1 MQGVYPSQHPLIQAK
16 LTRMRD
22 GNTPSS
28 EFRRLL
34 CDISSWLFFEA
45 SRDLPTKKIRVQ
57 TPLAKT
63 TGRQLRRKTLLVP
76 VLRAGLGM
84 SNGLLDVVPDAE
96 VGFIGL
102 QRNEKT
108 LSPES
113 YYEKLPERISTYDVF
128 LLDPMLATGG
138 SSVVALDK
146 LVEAGAK
153 NICMISLV
161 AAPEGIRT
169 LRKKHKS
176 LPIFCA
182 AIDKC
187 LNEVG
192 FIVPGLGDAGD
203 RLFGR

>member
-1 MQGVYPSQHPLIQAK
+1 MKGVHTSEHPLIHAK
-16 LTRMRD
+16 LTRLRD
-22 GNTPSS
+22 ANTPSS

-34 CDISSWLFFEA
+34 ADISSWLFFEA
-45 SRDLPTKKIRVQ
+45 SRDLPTKNVNVQ
-57 TPLAKT
+57 TPLART
-63 TGRQLRRKTLLVP
+63 EGLQLKNRTLLVP

-108 LSPES
+108 LAPES
-113 YYEKLPERISTYDVF
+113 YYEKLPPQLSRYEVF

-138 SSVVALDK
+138 SSLAALDT
-146 LVEAGAK
+146 LIASGARS
-153 NICMISLV
+153 IRMISLV
-161 AAPEGIRT
+161 ASPEGIHAV
-169 LRKKHKS
+169 RKKHKK

-187 LNEVG
+187 INDVG